1 MPAARARRATAGT
14 RTLLP
19 VEGITV
25 STTAGFLVVAGAFVV
40 PSSIAVEPSAFVT
53 GVSSA
58 RVVPEV
64 EGAAV
69 VASVEGAAVVASVE
83 GAAVVASVE
92 GAAVAS
98 GAFVVVVVGS
108 IQPLPIFPP
117 PGAVSEGAVVSA
129 KADTANVHTAIAA
142 KITARSK
149 ETVFFILI
157 TIL

>member
-40 PSSIAVEPSAFVT
+40 PSSIAVVLPPSM

-58 RVVPEV
+58 RVVPAV
-64 EGAAV
+64 VGAAV

-83 GAAVVASVE
+83 GAAAVASVE